1 MRTTARV
8 PAAVPGSSG
17 PWIAN
22 VKTIVITTRSLLP
35 FGKTAPGQPKSAGTS
50 DLTARKIAGGT
61 VA

>member
-22 VKTIVITTRSLLP
+22 EMTIVITTRSLLP
-35 FGKTAPGQPKSAGTS
+35 FGFAVGENR
-50 DLTARKIAGGT
+50 ARPAEKRGY
-61 VA
+61 